1 MCDELHMCS
10 KGASLQRL
18 LQQGNAKKTG
28 FAAQMEMKGS
38 HQDVVGLDVSMQH
51 AAIAQ
56 VVQGRQHLRR
66 VSAHRRNVEAD
77 AAAVLLRQLPQVDV
91 LRDRS

>member
-1 MCDELHMCS
+1 MKRTCAAKEQ
-10 KGASLQRL
+10 ASSACCNKATPR
-18 LQQGNAKKTG
+18 KRG
-28 FAAQMEMKGS
+28 FAAETEMKGS
-38 HQDVVGLDVSMQH
+38 HQDVVGLDVSVQH

-91 LRDRS
+91 LRDQT